1 MTGAG
6 AQPSHRY
13 PQTWKRKG
21 GRTMSQSNTHG
32 RTTLLRALVTTTG
45 AATIAAAAL
54 VAPAAQATAP
64 TAGAHAASAESSSA
78 VASAVRVAA
87 HAPTASGI
95 RADVLAASTG
105 CTTSGLPS
113 GVDVSCELWAK
124 SGSVT
129 LPGASSAS
137 TVWTFVSLEGDAVT
151 APVGPTLVVTAGQT
165 VQMVLHNRIDGESIS
180 LSLPQVDQFDDDLA
194 GVASG
199 SDATYSFS
207 ASRPGTFLY
216 EAGGTVDGTR
226 QVAMGLVGALVVLPS
241 GTGTAGTVYGTSA
254 TAYTDEGVLVMSDV
268 DPALNANPSTFD
280 MRNFSPRY
288 HLFNGLA
295 YPNTQPIP
303 VGAGGTTLLRVVN
316 AGIVQHAIGVLG
328 STETVV
334 GVAARPLSH
343 PYTVAAEN
351 VSAGDTLDA
360 LVTVPSGPG
369 LKYAVLDPSFRLDN
383 DGQASSAASGNIV
396 GLGGQLTFL
405 QASGTAPD
413 PAAAPTVTNL
423 VVTPTRVGT
432 TPTTVSFSATV
443 TDDVQVTGA
452 EYILDNTSVAPGSGN
467 PVTVSSPAASVSL
480 SNVSVDVSALAT
492 GSHQLMVR
500 GRDASGWGPL
510 ASVSFAVDKSGPT
523 VSGLTPKATA
533 VNGSGALD
541 FTGSATDVGGGKVS
555 SATWALDG
563 SGTDTLAISPSGGA
577 ATVSLSGSVPAATM
591 TGLAEGNH
599 TLTATAK
606 DDQGNVGPAGPTP
619 AASFLVDRTAPTIG
633 TVTVSPSPNDGTQ
646 GIGYDA
652 TSIEV
657 RATFSDP
664 STASA
669 PASGV
674 ASGEGF
680 LTTAGSPGTGFP
692 MVLSTSTT
700 PATLV
705 ATVPLSQIN
714 SLPEGNNPV
723 WVRAKDKA
731 GNWGDPVSGTLVIQR
746 GVTVSGVSL
755 TPPSTDFTTAL
766 AGTATATPGAT
777 IVAVEYFVDTDPGL
791 GSGGA
796 ATITTPNALST
807 AFTATI
813 PTAAIAAN
821 VNVGAHTVYVRAKA
835 STGKWSTAV
844 SVPLTTTMLFSD
856 GFEATTLPGPWAAGS
871 PTNAS
876 GGTASS
882 STAAALTGSRGL
894 LVAVTSGGPNTR
906 AFVTTPTTTAVPTYH
921 VRFQLRPD
929 TFATGN
935 NNNRWVTVERAMNGA
950 TEVFRIEYQK
960 STTGTARVRAIIS
973 RSGGTTTLGPVNL
986 QAGSTATNT
995 IRLDWTAS
1003 GTANVRLTA
1012 NTTTTGNVSLN
1023 TSGRAVT
1030 SSQFGIS
1037 LANGSFAG
1045 GNLHLDAFD
1054 SAFYLLP

>member
-1 MTGAG
+1 MTGAA
-6 AQPSHRY
+6 AQPTHHRY
-13 PQTWKRKG
+13 PQTRQRKG
-21 GRTMSQSNTHG
+21 GRTMSHSRTYG

-64 TAGAHAASAESSSA
+64 TAGAHAAAASSSA
-78 VASAVRVAA
+78 VPSAVRVAA
-87 HAPTASGI
+87 HAPTASGV
-95 RADVLAASTG
+95 RADVLAANAG
-105 CTTSGLPS
+105 CGTSALPA

-129 LPGASSAS
+129 LPGAGSGT
-137 TVWTFVSLEGDAVT
+137 TVWSFVSLEGDAVT
-151 APVGPTLVVTAGQT
+151 APVGPTLVVTAGQK

-199 SDATYSFS
+199 SDATYSFT

-226 QVAMGLVGALVVLPS
+226 QVAMGLVGAIVVLPS

-334 GVAARPLSH
+334 GVAARALSH

-351 VSAGDTLDA
+351 VSAGDTLDV
-360 LVTVPSGPG
+360 LVTVPSAPG

-405 QASGTAPD
+405 QASGTGPD
-413 PAAAPTVTNL
+413 PASAPTVTNL

-452 EYILDNTSVAPGSGN
+452 EYVLDNTSVAPGSGN
-467 PVTVSSPAASVSL
+467 PVTVASPAASVSL

-492 GSHQLMVR
+492 GTHQLLVR
-500 GRDASGWGPL
+500 GRDASGWGSL

-523 VSGLTPKATA
+523 VSGLTPTATA

-591 TGLAEGNH
+591 T
-599 TLTATAK
+599 
-606 DDQGNVGPAGPTP
+606 
-619 AASFLVDRTAPTIG
+619 
-633 TVTVSPSPNDGTQ
+633 
-646 GIGYDA
+646 
-652 TSIEV
+652 
-657 RATFSDP
+657 
-664 STASA
+664 
-669 PASGV
+669 
-674 ASGEGF
+674 
-680 LTTAGSPGTGFP
+680 
-692 MVLSTSTT
+692 
-700 PATLV
+700 
-705 ATVPLSQIN
+705 
-714 SLPEGNNPV
+714 V
-723 WVRAKDKA
+723 WHR
-731 GNWGDPVSGTLVIQR
+731 
-746 GVTVSGVSL
+746 
-755 TPPSTDFTTAL
+755 
-766 AGTATATPGAT
+766 
-777 IVAVEYFVDTDPGL
+777 
-791 GSGGA
+791 
-796 ATITTPNALST
+796 
-807 AFTATI
+807 
-813 PTAAIAAN
+813 
-821 VNVGAHTVYVRAKA
+821 
-835 STGKWSTAV
+835 
-844 SVPLTTTMLFSD
+844 
-856 GFEATTLPGPWAAGS
+856 
-871 PTNAS
+871 
-876 GGTASS
+876 
-882 STAAALTGSRGL
+882 
-894 LVAVTSGGPNTR
+894 
-906 AFVTTPTTTAVPTYH
+906 
-921 VRFQLRPD
+921 
-929 TFATGN
+929 
-935 NNNRWVTVERAMNGA
+935 
-950 TEVFRIEYQK
+950 
-960 STTGTARVRAIIS
+960 
-973 RSGGTTTLGPVNL
+973 GTT
-986 QAGSTATNT
+986 
-995 IRLDWTAS
+995 R
-1003 GTANVRLTA
+1003 
-1012 NTTTTGNVSLN
+1012 
-1023 TSGRAVT
+1023 
-1030 SSQFGIS
+1030 
-1037 LANGSFAG
+1037 
-1045 GNLHLDAFD
+1045 
-1054 SAFYLLP
+1054 